1 MCSSINHV
9 NYVIANN
16 LPALTHTHE
25 HRQTLASTHMHMC
38 MWAWCFGGSVPVPV
52 LGPICNASLICLLS
66 TSCGSAIFAVALN
79 QQSAPERV
87 GPAQRAFTVTMVVPQ
102 LERRRFQ
109 TLDKFG

>member
-16 LPALTHTHE
+16 LPALTHT
-25 HRQTLASTHMHMC
+25 QTDTRTCVCGPGALAAQFQFQF
-38 MWAWCFGGSVPVPV
+38 W
-52 LGPICNASLICLLS
+52 GPICNASLICLLS

-87 GPAQRAFTVTMVVPQ
+87 GPAQRAFTVTVVVPQ